1 MMKHEEMITLI
12 GNMFINAYVAGDRKD
27 LDSFRSA
34 RADRDHL
41 FDEIRELYAELEHES
56 YEREQFENELK
67 TEQEHRQNLYETIRK
82 MDAEIVRLNDRIRE
96 TDTDILRLKE
106 AKLNLGTVYG
116 ESLSHVDDRSLYP
129 ASKPE
134 DLKKAFAE
142 YATIIPDDADKF
154 SEQDLPFPDVDDIAP
169 ASEVIGGDD

>member
-1 MMKHEEMITLI
+1 MKHEEMITLI

-27 LDSFRSA
+27 LDSFRTA

-41 FDEIRELYAELEHES
+41 FDEIRDLYAELESES
-56 YEREQFENELK
+56 YHREQFEVELQK
-67 TEQEHRQNLYETIRK
+67 AQHELEERRRTH
-82 MDAEIVRLNDRIRE
+82 
-96 TDTDILRLKE
+96 
-106 AKLNLGTVYG
+106 AKLNMAEFYG
-116 ESLSHVDDRSLYP
+116 KKISHVDDRSLYP

-154 SEQDLPFPDVDDIAP
+154 SEQDLPFPDVEDVAP
-169 ASEVIGGDD
+169 AEEVEGSDE